1 MGRKATLTRDEIAD
15 IVGFKDTLLG
25 GREKLVI
32 QLADALSATP
42 ADVSEA
48 LWAELAQAFK
58 EEEIIELAA
67 LIAQENFRARFNR
80 TFNVSSAGF
89 YQNPGADS

>member
-1 MGRKATLTRDEIAD
+1 MGRKARLSRDEIAD
-15 IVGFKDTLLG
+15 IVGFKDTLLE

-42 ADVSEA
+42 AEVSEA
-48 LWAELAQAFK
+48 LWAELARAFK

-67 LIAQENFRARFNR
+67 LIGQENFRARFNR
-80 TFNVSSAGF
+80 AFNVSSGGF
-89 YQNPGADS
+89 YRNQ